1 MITGD
6 RLQPG
11 HDSSRHTAYVGHWI
25 QALKDDPREIYRASQ
40 DAQVMSDHLLDRT
53 QERVT
58 ERESRPA
65 ERRERLPRDPFRQP
79 EERPEQRRPFQR
91 EVAVPSR

>member
-11 HDSSRHTAYVGHWI
+11 HDSSRHAAYVGHWI
-25 QALKDDPREIYRASQ
+25 QALKDDPREIYRAAE
-40 DAQVMSDHLLDRT
+40 DAQVMSDYLLGRT
-53 QERVT
+53 REKLT

-65 ERRERLPRDPFRQP
+65 GRREHLPRDPFR
-79 EERPEQRRPFQR
+79 
-91 EVAVPSR
+91 